1 MALLPDPDPAAL
13 VLLVPTLLE
22 PTLLEPVPDRLLP
35 AEDDEPGR
43 EDAPTTAL
51 LPDVAPPEDE
61 LPVPASSDEG
71 TLVQARAQTTQQLGR
86 RTRRMAAACHVCA
99 AFARAV
105 STVRAGSRW
114 RRARQHLRRSR

>member
-1 MALLPDPDPAAL
+1 MALLTDPAVL
-13 VLLVPTLLE
+13 VLVPTLLVL
-22 PTLLEPVPDRLLP
+22 TLLEPIPERLLP
-35 AEDDEPGR
+35 AEEDPAR
-43 EDAPTTAL
+43 EEDPTTAL

-71 TLVQARAQTTQQLGR
+71 TLVQARAQTAQQLGR

-105 STVRAGSRW
+105 STVLAGSRW
-114 RRARQHLRRSR
+114 RRARQHVRRSR